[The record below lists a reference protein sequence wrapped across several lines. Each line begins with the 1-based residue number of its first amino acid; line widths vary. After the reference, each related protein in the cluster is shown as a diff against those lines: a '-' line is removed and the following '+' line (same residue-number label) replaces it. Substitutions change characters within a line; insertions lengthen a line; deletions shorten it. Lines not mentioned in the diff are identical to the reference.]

1 MILLALISGFCFCCP
16 QTAQKIR
23 ERVDV
28 QIHPRSVIRNVAWL
42 AASVI
47 VMLNCGCQSLN
58 PWGRTKS
65 LVEQSQARQLTC
77 GGIDA
82 AEKGRY
88 DDACNCFSQAIKLS
102 PQDPQ
107 IQVHLAQAYVEQ
119 GDLKS
124 AISNLEQA
132 VAKTELRGGDPSINV
147 ALGELYLANGQWL
160 PAVRQADLALNRN
173 GKLADAWALK
183 GKTEYAKGNMSA
195 ALAHFHRAIG
205 YQPKMPDVQIQIAE
219 TYQQM
224 NQPLRALSTVEQLLS
239 QYPPDRQPERAL
251 LAKGV
256 ALMSIQ
262 HVSSAIDVLQVASQR
277 ENVSSEVFVRLGQAQ
292 LLAGQ
297 TSQARMTLN
306 RAKQLF
312 PDENEIGELVT
323 DLQSASQDVATIT
336 K

>member
-1 MILLALISGFCFCCP
+1 MILLALISAFCYCCP
-16 QTAQKIR
+16 HTAQKISVR
-23 ERVDV
+23 IDIQVN
-28 QIHPRSVIRNVAWL
+28 PRMVITRAGWL
-42 AASVI
+42 MAMMI
-47 VMLNCGCQSLN
+47 VMLNCGCQSLI
-58 PWGRTKS
+58 PFGRSKS
-65 LVEQSQARQLTC
+65 LVEQDQARQWTC
-77 GGIDA
+77 GGLDA
-82 AEKGRY
+82 AEKGRFG
-88 DDACNCFSQAIKLS
+88 DACSCFSQAVKLN

-107 IQVHLAQAYVEQ
+107 IQVHLAQAYLQ
-119 GDLKS
+119 KGDIKS

-132 VAKTELRGGDPSINV
+132 VSKSELRGGDPTINV
-147 ALGELYLANGQWL
+147 ALGELYLSNGQWL
-160 PAVRQADLALNRN
+160 PAVRQAELALNRN
-173 GKLADAWALK
+173 GKLAEAWALK

-205 YQPKMPDVQIQIAE
+205 YQPKMPDVQLQIAE
-219 TYQQM
+219 TYQKM

-239 QYPPDRQPERAL
+239 QYPPERQPERAML
-251 LAKGV
+251 VKGV

-262 HVSSAIDVLQVASQR
+262 HVASAIDVLQVASQR
-277 ENVSSEVFVRLGQAQ
+277 ENATSEVFVRLGQAQ

-323 DLQSASQDVATIT
+323 DLQSVSQDVATVT